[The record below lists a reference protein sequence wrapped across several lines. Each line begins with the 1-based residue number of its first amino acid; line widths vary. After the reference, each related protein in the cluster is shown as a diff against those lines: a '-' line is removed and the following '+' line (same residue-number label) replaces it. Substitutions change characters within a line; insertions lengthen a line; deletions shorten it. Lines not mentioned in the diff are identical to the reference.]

1 MLAKHF
7 SAVAVRTL
15 IHISALWV
23 IPLPQLDKNVSN
35 LYWKWCV
42 IWQLFEMRIC
52 MLAREMFC
60 TLVATTALSVRLWFC
75 LSPCLHSFGTFT
87 WLLRLLFWLKVGLH
101 GIFIRAH
108 KPAGHADLEQ
118 QFHFHRTVK
127 PGHRQ
132 LTSPIP
138 VGKVKHMIIV
148 LLYWSNQYSL
158 NRAMNKSTH

>member
-1 MLAKHF
+1 MCQISIENGVWSDSCSRWGYACLLGRCFARWWPQRRF
-7 SAVAVRTL
+7 RWGYDSA
-15 IHISALWV
+15 
-23 IPLPQLDKNVSN
+23 
-35 LYWKWCV
+35 C
-42 IWQLFEMRIC
+42 LF
-52 MLAREMFC
+52 
-60 TLVATTALSVRLWFC
+60 VKKKWFC
-75 LSPCLHSFGTFT
+75 MSLCLHSFGTFT
-87 WLLRLLFWLKVGLH
+87 WLLRLLFCLKVGLH
-101 GIFIRAH
+101 GIFIWAH
-108 KPAGHADLEQ
+108 KPAGHAGISSQLHSPITWLEQ

>member
-1 MLAKHF
+1 MSNTSTAARQKCVKSLLKMVCDLTVVRDEDMHACSGDVLHVGGHN
-7 SAVAVRTL
+7 VAFGEAM
-15 IHISALWV
+15 I
-23 IPLPQLDKNVSN
+23 LPVS
-35 LYWKWCV
+35 
-42 IWQLFEMRIC
+42 LFKKK
-52 MLAREMFC
+52 
-60 TLVATTALSVRLWFC
+60 WFC
-75 LSPCLHSFGTFT
+75 VSLCLHSFGTFT
-87 WLLRLLFWLKVGLH
+87 WLLRLLFCLKVGLH